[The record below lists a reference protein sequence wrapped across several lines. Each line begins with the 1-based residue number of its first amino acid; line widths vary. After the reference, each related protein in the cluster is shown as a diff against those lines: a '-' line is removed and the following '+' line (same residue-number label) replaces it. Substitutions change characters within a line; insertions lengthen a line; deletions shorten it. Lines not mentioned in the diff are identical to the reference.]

1 MKKTL
6 LAVALTAA
14 SFGLLAGFSATESM
28 DSEIQ
33 ALRSEITE
41 VAEMPPSEERY
52 RSLAALQ
59 VASERLAERYPGS
72 ETVKYLRSV
81 VDAHARAIYKGAN
94 VPG

>member
-6 LAVALTAA
+6 LAVALTGA
-14 SFGLLAGFSATESM
+14 SLGLLAGFSATESM

-59 VASERLAERYPGS
+59 VASDQLVERYPEN
-72 ETVKYLRSV
+72 ETVKHLRSIV
-81 VDAHARAIYKGAN
+81 NAHARAIHGREF
-94 VPG
+94 PG